1 MCNKKFTVSM
11 MYCAH
16 CCAVVKQHIIAT
28 AIIFICHNSSI
39 LINDAPLFKAV
50 AFHVALFDA
59 ALFNLALFDDALFD
73 VVLIKAHY
81 VNIVLL
87 FDVPLFSCCIV

>member
-1 MCNKKFTVSM
+1 MCNKKFTVFM

-28 AIIFICHNSSI
+28 AIIFICHNNSV

-59 ALFNLALFDDALFD
+59 ALFNLALFDDALF
-73 VVLIKAHY
+73 AHY